1 MTKNNEYIIEFVD
14 VHKSFNSNYVHKGIN
29 LRIKKGENLC
39 ILGGSGSGSGSGKT
53 VILKELCGLINV
65 DKGQIF
71 IEGEDITALNEDEI
85 LSVRKKIG
93 MLFQGSALFDSLN
106 VYENIA
112 FPIRENFDYLEDK
125 IKFIVKENLNIIGL
139 HGIEDKYP
147 SDLSGGMKKR
157 VALAR
162 ALAMRPKILL
172 YDEPTTGLDP
182 KNIKRINQLIRDMQS
197 KFGITGIV
205 ITHDIISSAF
215 EVSDKIAFLYEGEII
230 FCGTVEETRKTLIRE
245 LRDFIDGRYN

>member
-1 MTKNNEYIIEFVD
+1 MTNNYDYIIEFID
-14 VHKSFNSNYVHKGIN
+14 VHKSFNSNYVLKGIN
-29 LRIKKGENLC
+29 LGIKKGENLC
-39 ILGGSGSGSGSGKT
+39 ILGGSGSGKT

-65 DKGQIF
+65 DKGKIL
-71 IEGEDITALNEDEI
+71 IEGEDLTALNEDETI
-85 LSVRKKIG
+85 RVRKKIG
-93 MLFQGSALFDSLN
+93 MLFQGSALFDSLD

-112 FPIRENFDYLEDK
+112 FPIRQNFNYSEDK
-125 IKFIVKENLNIIGL
+125 IKSIVQENLNIIDLG
-139 HGIEDKYP
+139 GIEDKYP

-162 ALAMRPKILL
+162 ALAMKPKILL

-182 KNIKRINQLIRDMQS
+182 INIKRINQLIRDMQAN
-197 KFGITGIV
+197 FGITAVI

-230 FCGTVEETRKTLIRE
+230 FCGSVEQTRNTQIKE
-245 LRDFIDGRYN
+245 LKDFIEGRFN